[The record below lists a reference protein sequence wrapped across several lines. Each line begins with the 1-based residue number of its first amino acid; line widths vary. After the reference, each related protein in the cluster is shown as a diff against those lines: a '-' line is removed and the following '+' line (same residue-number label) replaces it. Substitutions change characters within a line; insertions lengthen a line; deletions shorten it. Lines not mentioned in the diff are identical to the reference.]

1 MRKSMIKI
9 RSAVRIATL
18 SACTLWHPSLSL
30 AQDAD
35 LTSDTV
41 IGVSMADGQEQGP
54 CTLTMSKDDA
64 GNVISMS
71 VSGMAK
77 RKTAGLPNQPELAST
92 TIAITKEA
100 NTDEWWSFSTFTPL
114 PSIAHLGYTR
124 VALQMRLSTFENPWP
139 GIQEV
144 KYIVQ
149 KGNYKKII
157 ARSDIYLVP
166 NPIAMGYDH
175 MECLMSLL
183 MGSGT

>member
-1 MRKSMIKI
+1 MKKSAFKI
-9 RSAVRIATL
+9 RSVVAIAAIA
-18 SACTLWHPSLSL
+18 ACTLGHPGLSL

-35 LTSDTV
+35 VTTDTL

-54 CTLTMSKDDA
+54 CTLTISKDDA
-64 GNVISMS
+64 GNIVSMS

-92 TIAITKEA
+92 TITITNEA
-100 NTDEWWSFSTFTPL
+100 NTDEWWSFSSFTPL

-139 GIQEV
+139 GIEEV

-149 KGNYKKII
+149 KGNYKKLI
-157 ARSDIYLVP
+157 AHSDIHLVP

-175 MECLMSLL
+175 MECVSL